1 MAAVADYSSPL
12 GIRSVRA
19 RGRLSWGPTG
29 ARDEDARTRLDR
41 TLRPSFKTLGCTKR
55 ITLQTFADTQPLCGR
70 EQRMSHAI
78 HDIGAASQIGAYSDA
93 IETAPNL
100 RWLLTSGTPGLAA
113 TGELPQD
120 TAGQAVIAWEYILK
134 LLARAN
140 MQTSDIV
147 KVTQYLTR
155 SQDIA
160 AYGKV
165 RSRFLG
171 DIRPASMLLVVPQLV
186 WPEILVEIEVIAATA
201 RPPA

>member
-1 MAAVADYSSPL
+1 
-12 GIRSVRA
+12 
-19 RGRLSWGPTG
+19 
-29 ARDEDARTRLDR
+29 
-41 TLRPSFKTLGCTKR
+41 
-55 ITLQTFADTQPLCGR
+55 
-70 EQRMSHAI
+70 MSHI
-78 HDIGAASQIGAYSDA
+78 THDIGAARQIGAYSDA

-113 TGELPQD
+113 SGELPQD
-120 TAGQAVIAWEYILK
+120 TAAQAAIAWEYVLK

-155 SQDIA
+155 AQDIA
-160 AYGKV
+160 AYGQV